1 MFRKLVLLLL
11 STLISSVASAET
23 VQVAVAANFS
33 GAMEQIAASF
43 EKDTG
48 HKIQLST
55 GATGKFYAQIKN
67 GAPFEVFLSADE
79 TTPAKLVSEG
89 MAIADSRFT
98 YAIGRLALWSAK
110 PNYVDRE
117 GEILKKGNFAH
128 IALAN
133 PKTAPYGAAAVEVM
147 ERMGVLKA
155 LEPKIV
161 QGENIAQTH
170 QFVVS
175 RNAELGF
182 VALSQIFKD
191 EQLTGGSAWMIP
203 ESLHKP
209 LRQDAVLLKQGQDNI
224 AAKALLSYLKSS
236 QAIAIIEFYGYR
248 LPSKR

>member
-1 MFRKLVLLLL
+1 
-11 STLISSVASAET
+11 
-23 VQVAVAANFS
+23 
-33 GAMEQIAASF
+33 
-43 EKDTG
+43 
-48 HKIQLST
+48 
-55 GATGKFYAQIKN
+55 
-67 GAPFEVFLSADE
+67 
-79 TTPAKLVSEG
+79 
-89 MAIADSRFT
+89 
-98 YAIGRLALWSAK
+98 
-110 PNYVDRE
+110 
-117 GEILKKGNFAH
+117 
-128 IALAN
+128 
-133 PKTAPYGAAAVEVM
+133 
-147 ERMGVLKA
+147 MGVLKA

-203 ESLHKP
+203 ESLYKP

>member
-1 MFRKLVLLLL
+1 
-11 STLISSVASAET
+11 
-23 VQVAVAANFS
+23 
-33 GAMEQIAASF
+33 
-43 EKDTG
+43 
-48 HKIQLST
+48 
-55 GATGKFYAQIKN
+55 
-67 GAPFEVFLSADE
+67 
-79 TTPAKLVSEG
+79 

-175 RNAELGF
+175 RNAELGL

-209 LRQDAVLLKQGQDNI
+209 LRQDAVLLKQGQDHI